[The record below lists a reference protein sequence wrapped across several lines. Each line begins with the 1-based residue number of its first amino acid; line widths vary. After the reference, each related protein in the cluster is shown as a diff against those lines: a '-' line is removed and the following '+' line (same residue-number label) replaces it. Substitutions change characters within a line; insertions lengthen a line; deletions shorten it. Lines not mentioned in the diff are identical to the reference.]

1 MSNSN
6 LISMTGYGRGE
17 AEGPM
22 GRFAV
27 ELKSVN
33 SRFQEIRVNVP
44 PVLSNQEMAVRTYL
58 KSRIGRGKIDC
69 RIKFEPAAD
78 QVPSAQF
85 NEPLMMAYAE
95 RLRAIASKAGLEA
108 DLEIDDLV
116 RLPGAIEVNQQELET
131 DQSWPTLE
139 EGLGRALAAF
149 QAERAREG
157 AALGAQILAEVE
169 LLNSLREKILAAKE
183 GVAERYREKL
193 AARIAE
199 LEEKIQAKLEP
210 GRLELEVA
218 MFADRADV
226 SEEVTRLEAHLAR
239 MEELVGASERKPVG
253 KDLDFLVQE
262 ILREVNTT
270 ASKMREVEAVQVA
283 LEMKSAVERIR
294 EQIQNIE

>member
-6 LISMTGYGRGE
+6 LRSMTGYGRGE

-22 GRFAV
+22 GRFTV

-33 SRFQEIRVNVP
+33 SRFQEIRVNLP
-44 PVLSNQEMAVRTYL
+44 PVLMNQEMAVRTFL

-78 QVPSAQF
+78 QVPQAEF

-95 RLRAIASKAGLEA
+95 RLRAIASQAGLQA
-108 DLEIDDLV
+108 DVSLGDLV

-169 LLNSLREKILAAKE
+169 LLKSLREKILAAKE

-193 AARIAE
+193 TARIAE
-199 LEEKIQAKLEP
+199 LEEQIRAKLDP

-239 MEELVGASERKPVG
+239 MEELVGASEQKPVG
-253 KDLDFLVQE
+253 KDLDFLIQE

-283 LEMKSAVERIR
+283 LEMKGAVERIR